1 MPKYRVE
8 IDRSLCSGTSNCVED
23 AQDAY
28 EMGDDAIAVVIAGA
42 CDDDLLRGAR
52 ACPLEAIRVFDT
64 QTGKRI
70 HP

>member
-1 MPKYRVE
+1 MPKYRVV
-8 IDRSLCSGTSNCVED
+8 IDRNLCSGTSNCVED

-42 CDDDLLRGAR
+42 SDEDLLRGAR
-52 ACPLEAIRVFDT
+52 ACPLEAIEVFDT

>member
-1 MPKYRVE
+1 MPKYRVV
-8 IDRSLCSGTSNCVED
+8 IDRTLCSGTSNCVED

-28 EMGDDAIAVVIAGA
+28 EIGDDAIAVVIAGA
-42 CDDDLLRGAR
+42 SDDDLLRGAR
-52 ACPLEAIRVFDT
+52 ACPLEAIAVFDI